1 MRRLLVVCLLALP
14 GLSAPQDLG
23 HPISMWQIEGNSN
36 RIYLLG
42 SVHLLREQDHPIP
55 TAINDAYEDAE
66 ILIMELDMDDIDPIE
81 MAGLVN
87 ELGMI
92 ADGGSLQEIMGP
104 ALYGEAVDYASQLEI
119 PIEMLGETEPWLAAI
134 TVEQMIML
142 RIGFNPK
149 YGIEFHLTAM
159 AGRDEKEILGFETAR
174 EQLEFLDGLSM
185 SAQRSL
191 LMQTLRE
198 SLSIIIC
205 STVMAGLVN
214 ELGMIADGGSLQE
227 IMGPALYGEA
237 VDYASQLE
245 IPIEMLGETEPWLAA
260 ITVEQMIML
269 RIGFNPK
276 YGIEFH
282 LTAMAGR
289 DEKEILGFETAREQL
304 EFLDGLSMSAQRS
317 LLMQT
322 LQESLSIEE
331 DINLLI
337 NAWRYGDIDYFEETL
352 LAEMRKF
359 PELYKTLVVDRN
371 RAWVEK
377 IKKLTTEKDDYLV
390 VVGALHLVGED
401 GVPALLS
408 KQGISADQLN
418 EPGI

>member
-1 MRRLLVVCLLALP
+1 MRGLLLVCLLALP
-14 GLSAPQDLG
+14 GLSAPQDVG

-42 SVHLLREQDHPIP
+42 SVHVLRAQDHPIP
-55 TAINDAYEDAE
+55 TAIDDAYEDAE
-66 ILIMELDMDDIDPIE
+66 VLIMEVDMDDIDPIE
-81 MAGLVN
+81 MVGLVS

-92 ADGGSLQEIMGP
+92 GDGGSLQEIMGST
-104 ALYGEAVDYASQLEI
+104 LYSEAVDYAARLEI
-119 PIEMLGETEPWLAAI
+119 PLEMLGEIEPWLAAI
-134 TVEQMIML
+134 TVEQMMLL
-142 RIGFNPK
+142 RIGFNPQ
-149 YGIEFHLTAM
+149 YGIEFHLSAM
-159 AGRDEKEILGFETAR
+159 AGKDEKEILGFETAR

-185 SAQRSL
+185 
-191 LMQTLRE
+191 
-198 SLSIIIC
+198 
-205 STVMAGLVN
+205 
-214 ELGMIADGGSLQE
+214 
-227 IMGPALYGEA
+227 P
-237 VDYASQLE
+237 
-245 IPIEMLGETEPWLAA
+245 
-260 ITVEQMIML
+260 
-269 RIGFNPK
+269 
-276 YGIEFH
+276 
-282 LTAMAGR
+282 
-289 DEKEILGFETAREQL
+289 
-304 EFLDGLSMSAQRS
+304 AQRS

-352 LAEMRKF
+352 LTEMRKY

-401 GVPALLS
+401 GLPALLS

>member
-1 MRRLLVVCLLALP
+1 MIFRTTLMRGLLLACLLTLP
-14 GLSAPQDLG
+14 GLSAPQDVG

-42 SVHLLREQDHPIP
+42 SVHVLRQQDHPIP
-55 TAINDAYEDAE
+55 TAIDDAYEDAE
-66 ILIMELDMDDIDPIE
+66 VLIMEVDMDDIDPIE

-92 ADGGSLQEIMGP
+92 GDGGSLREIMGP
-104 ALYGEAVDYASQLEI
+104 ALYGEAVEYASQLEI

-134 TVEQMIML
+134 TIEQMMLL
-142 RIGFNPK
+142 RIGFNPQ
-149 YGIEFHLTAM
+149 YGIEFHLSAM
-159 AGRDEKEILGFETAR
+159 AGKDEKEILGFETAR

-185 SAQRSL
+185 
-191 LMQTLRE
+191 
-198 SLSIIIC
+198 
-205 STVMAGLVN
+205 
-214 ELGMIADGGSLQE
+214 
-227 IMGPALYGEA
+227 
-237 VDYASQLE
+237 
-245 IPIEMLGETEPWLAA
+245 
-260 ITVEQMIML
+260 
-269 RIGFNPK
+269 
-276 YGIEFH
+276 H
-282 LTAMAGR
+282 
-289 DEKEILGFETAREQL
+289 
-304 EFLDGLSMSAQRS
+304 AQRS

-337 NAWRYGDIDYFEETL
+337 TAWRHGDIDFFEETL
-352 LAEMRKF
+352 LAEMRKY

-371 RAWVEK
+371 QAWVER
-377 IKKLTTEKDDYLV
+377 IKKLTAEKEDYLV

-408 KQGISADQLN
+408 KHGISADQLN